1 MGLIFIYMRDLEQ
14 TENKVKF
21 IVGMFKHYQ
30 PNLTIPEQI
39 ALLTLWEESCVLH
52 EEYEMANAIIKEM
65 KKIQENP
72 TRIPQ
77 KFILPIHLEDIN
89 PNPIDILNDS
99 KTYIKKSK
107 PPFYSRFF
115 IWLKNKFK
123 RKG

>member
-1 MGLIFIYMRDLEQ
+1 MRDLEQ

-30 PNLTIPEQI
+30 PNLTIPEQMP
-39 ALLTLWEESCVLH
+39 LLTLWEESCVLH
-52 EEYEMANAIIKEM
+52 EEYEMLTIIKEM
-65 KKIQENP
+65 KKIQKNP
-72 TRIPQ
+72 TKIPQ

-99 KTYIKKSK
+99 ESYIKKSK